1 MAGAGWLHIFN
12 YQSHAT
18 GGMETG
24 CRAQST
30 EYTVHSSTELETSI
44 SPSDCCSHQP
54 PVRLLTGH
62 RGKLDLEN
70 EAAAG
75 CGGRGAERGAAEE
88 GHLHEIVSRGGC
100 GPVTATAPATVTA
113 TPRPADNFSISALS
127 PDPPWQGGAGPR
139 AAEVRQPREHC

>member
-18 GGMETG
+18 GGMEAW
-24 CRAQST
+24 CRVQGTQCTAP
-30 EYTVHSSTELETSI
+30 LNWKP
-44 SPSDCCSHQP
+44 PSHHLIVAATSHQP
-54 PVRLLTGH
+54 PATRLLTGH

-100 GPVTATAPATVTA
+100 GPVTATAPAT
-113 TPRPADNFSISALS
+113 PRPADNFSISALS

>member
-18 GGMETG
+18 GGMEAG
-24 CRAQST
+24 CRVQGTQCTAP
-30 EYTVHSSTELETSI
+30 LNWKP
-44 SPSDCCSHQP
+44 PSHHLIVAATSHQP
-54 PVRLLTGH
+54 PATRLLTGH

-100 GPVTATAPATVTA
+100 GPVTATVTA

-127 PDPPWQGGAGPR
+127 PDPPWQGGARPR